1 MPILPFIYTARI
13 AEGAIRMMRS
23 TSRSTPRN
31 IAVLLLCPLLLLA
44 AAARGQSDSPSSQ
57 STAQPGTSDS
67 QSTSGAPAADQSN
80 PLHTASRTELDVV
93 KVLVA
98 QERAWNA
105 GDIDGFVKSYKDS
118 PETIFIGKQV
128 SKGYQQILDDYRHNF
143 TTRASMGN
151 LVYSEIEVTELSDT
165 FAICTGRYHLDRPRK
180 EGGPADGL
188 FSLVLEKTG
197 EGWKIVLD
205 HTT

>member
-1 MPILPFIYTARI
+1 
-13 AEGAIRMMRS
+13 MMRS
-23 TSRSTPRN
+23 ASRSTP
-31 IAVLLLCPLLLLA
+31 LSLA
-44 AAARGQSDSPSSQ
+44 AALFCLLFAATLARAQSATAATQDN
-57 STAQPGTSDS
+57 AQPAQDNSNAA
-67 QSTSGAPAADQSN
+67 APAGTQADQSN

-105 GDIDGFVKSYKDS
+105 GDVDGFVKGYKDS

-143 TTRASMGN
+143 ATRASMGN
-151 LVYSEIEVTELSDT
+151 LVYSELEVTELSDT

-197 EGWKIVLD
+197 QGWKIVLD